1 MHAGIRTGIFLLAFA
16 CAAGAVGAQATDRDG
31 GTADLAAKP
40 GAEGKSKAKPKAK
53 PKAAARARKS
63 SPRTAYSGTFELQV
77 IYDSNILRSSDGTLL
92 EFRTHSS
99 PQKFRIK
106 TYDDLIVSPKLSF
119 SMARKLIGG
128 RNTSIRFGLTRWQ
141 YAENPIKNNDSWSV
155 RIRQQTYPRDFIEAS
170 YTYAPSA
177 YIRQLSDRPP
187 YTPRTVPIAWI
198 PFKSARNAFLLGY
211 SRRIS
216 DRLTARLDLGRTT
229 RFYNRP
235 FLENDNWEWN
245 GAGDASYTLNPYVKL
260 NGRYA
265 YSSVRARARDSVD
278 ETEVLSDDGDP
289 SYERDLYEFELRL
302 LPKRRLWKATMVSL
316 VGQYQAYYFTSKR
329 TPWEDDLHVG
339 RKDQV
344 SMFEAGI
351 DTEPLFGPVAFS
363 AGYRYTQRVSSL
375 PANKGADAA
384 DEKDYKDNRAW
395 VSATYPF

>member
-1 MHAGIRTGIFLLAFA
+1 MHAGVRTGFFLLAFA
-16 CAAGAVGAQATDRDG
+16 CTASEAGAQATNRDG
-31 GTADLAAKP
+31 GTFDLAAKP
-40 GAEGKSKAKPKAK
+40 GIEGRSKTKPKV
-53 PKAAARARKS
+53 PARARKN
-63 SPRTAYSGTFELQV
+63 SPRTTLSGTFELQV
-77 IYDSNILRSSDGTLL
+77 IYDDNILRSSDGTLL

-99 PQKFRIK
+99 PYKFRIK
-106 TYDDLIVSPKLSF
+106 KYDDLIVSPKLSF
-119 SMARKLIGG
+119 SMARKLIGD
-128 RNTSIRFGLTRWQ
+128 RSTSVRFGLTRWQ

-155 RIRQQTYPRDFIEAS
+155 RLRQQTYPRDFIEAS

-211 SRRIS
+211 SRRVS
-216 DRLTARLDLGRTT
+216 DRITARLDLGRTI

-245 GAGDASYTLNPYVKL
+245 ATGNASYTLIPAVKL

-265 YSSVRARARDSVD
+265 YSTVRARARDSVD
-278 ETEVLSDDGDP
+278 ETKDVSDDGDP
-289 SYERDLYEFELRL
+289 SYERDLYEFELDL
-302 LPKRRLWKATMVSL
+302 YPKRRLWKVTTIAL

-329 TPWEDDLHVG
+329 APWEDDLHVG
-339 RKDQV
+339 RKDEV
-344 SMFEAGI
+344 SMFEGGI
-351 DTEPLFGPVAFS
+351 DTAPLFGPVAIS
-363 AGYRYTQRVSSL
+363 VGYRYTQRVSSL